1 MKICKLIGTYVLV
14 GASTALGAMLL
25 RKTVDVATN
34 QGDRNYIKLY
44 FNNLKHIIRKE
55 D

>member
-25 RKTVDVATN
+25 KKTVNVATN
-34 QGDRNYIKLY
+34 QEERNYIKLH
-44 FNNLKHIIRKE
+44 FNNLKRKIRK